1 MFQATVPKSEIRE
14 KLAKMYRCTADR
26 VFAFGFKTNF
36 GGGKSTGK
44 VTLLKMNFLSCKLN
58 KISCVK

>member
-1 MFQATVPKSEIRE
+1 MPKSEVRE

-44 VTLLKMNFLSCKLN
+44 DTLVYNDYNIFN
-58 KISCVK
+58 